1 MICTN
6 QTNKYLKK
14 IIDEETSENSDYNLI
29 TDMLLLKRDGFSR
42 ILYLLKKLKDGI
54 YCQSKK
60 KI

>member
-1 MICTN
+1 LICTN

-29 TDMLLLKRDGFSR
+29 TDMLLLKRDEFSR
-42 ILYLLKKLKDGI
+42 NLYLLKKLKDGI
-54 YCQSKK
+54 YYQSKK